1 MLSTKLSEDLHAS
14 DQEMLM
20 AADGELPTRRAAQ
33 VHAHLAAC
41 WDCRARMAEIE
52 GTIADFARA
61 HRQNL
66 DPQLPP
72 IAGPRALLKAH
83 LAEMASKPEATS
95 WWSFRF
101 NSLARRVAF
110 TCGVFAIAALMGML
124 LFQKFIRR
132 GAYSAGTP
140 FERGIVPDRS
150 LTPGLTRRVS
160 MSDVCSMAHEKVIGD
175 VSTSLRQE
183 VFQEYGIANAHA
195 SDYEIDYLI
204 APGLGGVEDIRNLWP
219 EPYTSRTWNARV
231 KDALEERLHQSVCS
245 GELDLSTAQHDISTN
260 WIAAYK
266 KYFHTDRHLALN
278 SRLDSVSLLG
288 PPGDDRDWGLGN

>member
-1 MLSTKLSEDLHAS
+1 MSTKLSEDLHPS

-20 AADGELPTRRAAQ
+20 AADGELPTRRAAK

-52 GTIADFARA
+52 GTITDFARA
-61 HRQNL
+61 HRQTL
-66 DPQLPP
+66 DPELPP

-83 LAEMASKPEATS
+83 LAELASQPEATS

-101 NSLARRVAF
+101 SSLTRRVAF
-110 TCGVFAIAALMGML
+110 TCGVFVVASLMGTL

-160 MSDVCSMAHEKVIGD
+160 MRDVCAMAHEKVIGD

-195 SDYEIDYLI
+195 GDYEIDYLI

-266 KYFHTDRHLALN
+266 KYFHTDRPLASN
-278 SRLDSVSLLG
+278 TRLDSVSLLES
-288 PPGDDRDWGLGN
+288 PGDNRDSGLGN

>member
-183 VFQEYGIANAHA
+183 VFQEYGIADAHA

-266 KYFHTDRHLALN
+266 KYFHTDRPLALN